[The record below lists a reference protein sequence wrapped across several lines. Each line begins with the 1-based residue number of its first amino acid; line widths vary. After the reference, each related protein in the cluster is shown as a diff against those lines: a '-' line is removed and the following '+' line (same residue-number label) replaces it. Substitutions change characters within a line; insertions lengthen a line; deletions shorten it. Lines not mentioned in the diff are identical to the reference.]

1 VRAEAERMRAG
12 LSPDTKALEIEV
24 RAGPAKVYGSQAQLR
39 RAVRNLVDNAA
50 VHARHRVR
58 VASSVVGRFAVVE
71 VSDDGPGVAPE
82 DRDRIFERFVR
93 LDDARQRD
101 HGGTGLG
108 LAIVAGIAARHGG
121 RARYVERADTRYPG
135 AHFLI
140 ELPLDDELGD

>member
-1 VRAEAERMRAG
+1 
-12 LSPDTKALEIEV
+12 LEIEV

-121 RARYVERADTRYPG
+121 YARYTERQNTRYPG

-140 ELPLDDELGD
+140 ELPVDDGLGD